1 MIPTVTAA
9 EVHGPECDVPN
20 GINAVFN
27 RCSRHGVSM
36 VFHAHLDF
44 ISISSVRIR
53 MGIAMTSD
61 YGLGHNHGCRF
72 ITGKSCFDFAFEK
85 TSRHDLDVVG

>member
-1 MIPTVTAA
+1 MRFPIGAA
-9 EVHGPECDVPN
+9 GMVW
-20 GINAVFN
+20 AWY
-27 RCSRHGVSM
+27 SM
-36 VFHAHLDF
+36 RTQ
-44 ISISSVRIR
+44 ISSVRIR

>member
-1 MIPTVTAA
+1 
-9 EVHGPECDVPN
+9 
-20 GINAVFN
+20 
-27 RCSRHGVSM
+27 
-36 VFHAHLDF
+36 
-44 ISISSVRIR
+44 
-53 MGIAMTSD
+53 MGIAMASD